1 MCKST
6 VAREETKSG
15 KKTLKWVNST
25 PGVQEMKGLTRR
37 KSINTRRRLA
47 TDGRFISATA
57 HSESV
62 VQRVK
67 KQRNSHDSIN
77 VSDRPQVALRAHI
90 FFQVSCRQRSVEG
103 AGHALNY
110 QL

>member
-25 PGVQEMKGLTRR
+25 PGVQETKGSTRR

-47 TDGRFISATA
+47 TDRRFMSATA

-67 KQRNSHDSIN
+67 KQRDSHDSIN
-77 VSDRPQVALRAHI
+77 VSSGPQVALRAHLL
-90 FFQVSCRQRSVEG
+90 FQVSCRQRSVEG